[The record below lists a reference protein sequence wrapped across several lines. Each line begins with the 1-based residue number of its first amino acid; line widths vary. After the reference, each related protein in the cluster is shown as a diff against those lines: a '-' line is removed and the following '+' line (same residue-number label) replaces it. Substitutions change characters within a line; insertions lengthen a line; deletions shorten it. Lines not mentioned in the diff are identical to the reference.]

1 MIDIVTNNVRQ
12 IGTPADEGRVYIS
25 EKAYKRIKTEG
36 FKDKEVFVLMGHTES
51 SGGRYATFV
60 EAAIAVYDMEF
71 DKNAPLWT
79 NKVWSRVFAEIK
91 KSYEELIIVGW
102 AFRQE
107 DFPAEPTPML
117 ENIHREHFGGAHQ
130 LMFLLN
136 RTEQEENFFIKKN
149 NHLKKKTG
157 FFVYYRMNEHCDSA
171 DSYNETYTCN
181 KTCSYSN
188 ANNNNKIDMTKLEKT
203 MMSEVNGKFTAD
215 YLWDEK
221 GIVSFLK
228 VDKGLAEEK
237 NGVKLMK
244 EIQNLKEEI
253 EEANKK
259 NVFGTKMRSVIYEAN
274 EEGIR
279 DIVNQQFEFAKTI
292 CDGGLVPII
301 EPEVDIHSE
310 QKELCEKILK
320 DEIIRKLKE
329 WNPADKIMFKF
340 TIPTVAN
347 HYLDLYDYDCVVR
360 IVALSGGYEIDEACE
375 LLTKNNRMIA
385 SFSRALLQDL
395 NAHQTQE
402 EFDTA
407 LNNAIV
413 KIYNA
418 SID

>member
-1 MIDIVTNNVRQ
+1 MNEKMYEIMRD
-12 IGTPADEGRVYIS
+12 GR
-25 EKAYKRIKTEG
+25 G
-36 FKDKEVFVLMGHTES
+36 FIAALDQ
-51 SGGRYATFV
+51 SGGSSAKTL
-60 EAAIAVYDMEF
+60 
-71 DKNAPLWT
+71 KNYGIDESEYSSEEEMFNLIHEMRKRVMT
-79 NKVWSRVFAEIK
+79 SKVF
-91 KSYEELIIVGW
+91 
-102 AFRQE
+102 
-107 DFPAEPTPML
+107 T
-117 ENIHREHFGGAHQ
+117 
-130 LMFLLN
+130 
-136 RTEQEENFFIKKN
+136 
-149 NHLKKKTG
+149 
-157 FFVYYRMNEHCDSA
+157 NEHILG
-171 DSYNETYTCN
+171 T
-181 KTCSYSN
+181 
-188 ANNNNKIDMTKLEKT
+188 ILFEKT

-244 EIQNLKEEI
+244 EIPNLKEEI
-253 EEANKK
+253 EEASQKH
-259 NVFGTKMRSVIYEAN
+259 VFGTKMRSVIYEAN

-279 DIVNQQFEFAKTI
+279 DIVNQRFEFAKTI

-375 LLTKNNRMIA
+375 LLAKNNRMIA